1 MAEKTDKTQDERLC
15 ELEAN
20 HRSILWTIGILVT
33 IFMGICVWRIAAAYR
48 IEDSVVNLRAEVN
61 QKIEP
66 ISMQY
71 LDIKA
76 QLSQIQTDIIWIKQ
90 TIK

>member
-1 MAEKTDKTQDERLC
+1 
-15 ELEAN
+15 
-20 HRSILWTIGILVT
+20 
-33 IFMGICVWRIAAAYR
+33 
-48 IEDSVVNLRAEVN
+48 
-61 QKIEP
+61 
-66 ISMQY
+66 MQY

>member
-1 MAEKTDKTQDERLC
+1 
-15 ELEAN
+15 
-20 HRSILWTIGILVT
+20 
-33 IFMGICVWRIAAAYR
+33 MGICVWRIAAAYR

-76 QLSQIQTDIIWIKQ
+76 QLSQIQTDII
-90 TIK
+90 